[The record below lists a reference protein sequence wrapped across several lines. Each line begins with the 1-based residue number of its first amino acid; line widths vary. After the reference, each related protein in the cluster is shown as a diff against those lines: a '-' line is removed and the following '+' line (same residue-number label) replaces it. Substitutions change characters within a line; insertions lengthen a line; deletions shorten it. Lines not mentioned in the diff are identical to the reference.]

1 MSHASEL
8 TCGYYNTNHQNGYRP
23 ITEML
28 AKHKATLNFTCVELL
43 TSEQNKYF
51 PEAMADPEALVNQV
65 KLSSIPLGVVVII
78 AACLQQGFAKSRISN
93 RLIKMFLTN

>member
-1 MSHASEL
+1 
-8 TCGYYNTNHQNGYRP
+8 
-23 ITEML
+23 ML

-51 PEAMADPEALVNQV
+51 PEAMADPEALVDQV

>member
-8 TCGYYNTNHQNGYRP
+8 TCGYYNTNDQNGYRP

-43 TSEQNKYF
+43 TSEQSKYF

-65 KLSSIPLGVVVII
+65 KLSSIPFKALLRCSVIYLHLLHI
-78 AACLQQGFAKSRISN
+78 LYCIVQS
-93 RLIKMFLTN
+93 